1 MYVPYAV
8 DIRYVQQTNEYIIK
22 LVLKAV
28 RGIAMKLKFNLP
40 GFLRKVADIR
50 KFRFQGS

>member
-28 RGIAMKLKFNLP
+28 RGIARKLNSNRP
-40 GFLRKVADIR
+40 GFSRKVAGMR